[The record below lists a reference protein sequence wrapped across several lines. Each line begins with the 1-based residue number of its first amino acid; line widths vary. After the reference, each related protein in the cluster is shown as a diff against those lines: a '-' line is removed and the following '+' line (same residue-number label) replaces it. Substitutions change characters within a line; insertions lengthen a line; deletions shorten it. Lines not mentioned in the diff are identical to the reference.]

1 MSGATSNERQSV
13 WEFTEL
19 RRYCVKLPVC
29 QRPSSSSSRRRLNAL
44 GLPRPLTSYHPHFSI
59 ETNKRSQLVS
69 TLTGWLLESH
79 LRRDLL
85 GQVRLEEK
93 KYVAR
98 VFCPLP
104 PLRAKACGA
113 QKDCTGTFAKP
124 EPRTVRATTSQLL
137 SSYYSLLQSN
147 MLFLICLQ

>member
-1 MSGATSNERQSV
+1 MKDKVYGSSLNCGATVWSCLCEVACVPAAQQQQQQTTAERA
-13 WEFTEL
+13 W
-19 RRYCVKLPVC
+19 
-29 QRPSSSSSRRRLNAL
+29 
-44 GLPRPLTSYHPHFSI
+44 LPRPLTSYHPHFSI

-124 EPRTVRATTSQLL
+124 EPRTVRATTCQLL